1 MRGAYHGGRLRKGS
15 VPRVF
20 GRLGRLSGGKAAEMA
35 HGEAGDPGPTRLA
48 PSLPPP
54 PSLSHPPSSPALV
67 RAEAARS
74 LSSPARRRSPR
85 ARRPAMASK
94 IEDMLQK
101 ELEQAK
107 AGTHQRQKG
116 EEKRLAALKQA
127 RIKKAEQ
134 LRQLRNDVVETQFE
148 SVRAEVRAPALLRAS
163 PPRAHPAST
172 SAHSPLSRSVLVSSL
187 ARLRR
192 STIATRASCRI
203 GCTRMWSSA
212 RGARPRP
219 RT

>member
-1 MRGAYHGGRLRKGS
+1 
-15 VPRVF
+15 
-20 GRLGRLSGGKAAEMA
+20 
-35 HGEAGDPGPTRLA
+35 
-48 PSLPPP
+48 
-54 PSLSHPPSSPALV
+54 
-67 RAEAARS
+67 
-74 LSSPARRRSPR
+74 
-85 ARRPAMASK
+85 MASK

>member
-15 VPRVF
+15 VPRALEDACQEARRQNGA
-20 GRLGRLSGGKAAEMA
+20 GRGGRPRPHTARPLFAPPTHSLSSTFFLSSRACVRK
-35 HGEAGDPGPTRLA
+35 PR
-48 PSLPPP
+48 SLP
-54 PSLSHPPSSPALV
+54 
-67 RAEAARS
+67 
-74 LSSPARRRSPR
+74 SPARRRSPR
-85 ARRPAMASK
+85 ARRAAMASK

-172 SAHSPLSRSVLVSSL
+172 FAHSPLSRSVLVSSL